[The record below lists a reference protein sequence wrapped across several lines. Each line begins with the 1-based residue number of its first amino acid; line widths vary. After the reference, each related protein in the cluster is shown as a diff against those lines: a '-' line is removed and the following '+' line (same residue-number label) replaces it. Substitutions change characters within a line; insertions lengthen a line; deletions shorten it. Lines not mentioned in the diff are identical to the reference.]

1 MSELSDLKNIAQQAA
16 AGNLEENQPTYTPNN
31 ESPDTSLTT
40 NNDLVRNV
48 GDTQVIINKNAKPNN
63 GISTVYI
70 ADPINN
76 VGTSTGRPNYNID
89 ITTGTPGEPNL
100 PFNYWNNQ
108 PVTTPIND
116 QMNGGVK
123 PSMLCIEDPSIL
135 ETVTSPT
142 EGMPNTEPPIKPEEL
157 DMLKQAYPDKSE
169 DEINR
174 NASSLL
180 KSFNNI
186 KKELIINVGLTPEEA
201 ITATINRIKKD
212 TSSSNVTE
220 DEKQSVAEVII
231 DKSADVNDLGLTKE
245 EHMKLQKVKKVNL
258 IVIDDIELASIDV
271 ERPAENH
278 KIDYIKSI
286 EGTLSK
292 YGVPLPTLG
301 DFVLFKGAQILQM
314 ANLVN
319 YEDSSSVEILS
330 TRASFIYDKLLGG
343 SVLKKY
349 DENGKVIMQY
359 NEFINKFPYFDM
371 NMAIFGILCASSAEE
386 QSTSMECTSC
396 KHTYDQTY
404 NVKQVLKNDNIPD
417 NFKDR
422 IDNILG
428 YKNNPK
434 EIKLLYDNL
443 RKATRYKSPFTNN
456 IYEISY
462 PSIAR
467 AIEVM
472 GYSDKNENKS
482 NNYAAPIAMYLSNL
496 YIFNP
501 NTGKYIQ
508 ISSDELDTMIE
519 TLSTLTNDDF
529 QLILKQVREYIY
541 EPAFAI
547 KATCP
552 SCGATSTLD
561 ISIDDLIFLRAQ
573 DLPAEILG

>member
-1 MSELSDLKNIAQQAA
+1 MSELTDLKNIAQQAA
-16 AGNLEENQPTYTPNN
+16 AGNLENN
-31 ESPDTSLTT
+31 STINTNTT
-40 NNDLVRNV
+40 DDVVRNV
-48 GDTQVIINKNAKPNN
+48 GDTPIIINKNA
-63 GISTVYI
+63 
-70 ADPINN
+70 
-76 VGTSTGRPNYNID
+76 RPHNID
-89 ITTGTPGEPNL
+89 RVIPNDYWNTTGTPSNMNI
-100 PFNYWNNQ
+100 NY
-108 PVTTPIND
+108 TGTPIN
-116 QMNGGVK
+116 
-123 PSMLCIEDPSIL
+123 PSMVGLDDTSIL

-142 EGMPNTEPPIKPEEL
+142 EGLPNTEPTIKPEEF
-157 DMLKQAYPDKSE
+157 DMLKQAYPNKTE
-169 DEINR
+169 EEINK
-174 NASSLL
+174 NASNLL
-180 KSFNNI
+180 KSFNSI
-186 KKELIINVGLTPEEA
+186 KKELIINAGLTPEEA
-201 ITATINRIKKD
+201 TTATINRIKKEEE
-212 TSSSNVTE
+212 SSNE
-220 DEKQSVAEVII
+220 GEENKSVADVII

-396 KHTYDQTY
+396 KHTYEQTY

-422 IDNILG
+422 IDHILG
-428 YKNNPK
+428 SKNNPK
-434 EIKLLYDNL
+434 EIKVLYDNL

-472 GYSDKNENKS
+472 GYSDKNENKT

-501 NTGKYIQ
+501 NTNKYIQ
-508 ISSDELDTMIE
+508 ISSDELETMIE

>member
-1 MSELSDLKNIAQQAA
+1 MSELTDLKNIAQQAA
-16 AGNLEENQPTYTPNN
+16 AGNLENN
-31 ESPDTSLTT
+31 STINTNTT
-40 NNDLVRNV
+40 DDVVRNV
-48 GDTQVIINKNAKPNN
+48 GDTPIIINKNARPHNIDTVLPNDYWN
-63 GISTVYI
+63 TTAVPSNTNTDY
-70 ADPINN
+70 
-76 VGTSTGRPNYNID
+76 VGTPIPNP
-89 ITTGTPGEPNL
+89 TMVGL
-100 PFNYWNNQ
+100 
-108 PVTTPIND
+108 
-116 QMNGGVK
+116 
-123 PSMLCIEDPSIL
+123 EDASIL
-135 ETVTSPT
+135 KTVTSPT
-142 EGMPNTEPPIKPEEL
+142 EGLPSTEPAIKPEEF
-157 DMLKQAYPDKSE
+157 DMLKQAYPNKTE
-169 DEINR
+169 EEINK

-180 KSFNNI
+180 KSFNSI
-186 KKELIINVGLTPEEA
+186 KKELIINAGLTPEEA
-201 ITATINRIKKD
+201 TTATINRIKKEEE
-212 TSSSNVTE
+212 SSNE
-220 DEKQSVAEVII
+220 GEENKSVAEVII

-396 KHTYDQTY
+396 KHTYEQTY

-422 IDNILG
+422 IDHILG
-428 YKNNPK
+428 SKNNPK
-434 EIKLLYDNL
+434 EIKVLYDNL

-472 GYSDKNENKS
+472 GYSDKNENKT

-501 NTGKYIQ
+501 NTNKYIQ
-508 ISSDELDTMIE
+508 ISSDELETMIE